1 MVIYYR
7 LILCFIFSFIQAN
20 GSINLKA
27 LTQFEGLETVLYSP
41 TTGYPYLKINY
52 FESLT
57 ERKKVGFLKFG
68 ISFLKVKNLRMVL
81 DLRQCDPHILVSKW
95 TEFVQM
101 KSIQY
106 ANMEPVRILIVDRG
120 GQQTEIK
127 ANQGKFTVGEEL
139 RLWGDVSVT
148 DESGLKKYPRLS
160 LIIQENPDVLQIKK
174 REGDVLELP
183 FG

>member
-1 MVIYYR
+1 
-7 LILCFIFSFIQAN
+7 
-20 GSINLKA
+20 
-27 LTQFEGLETVLYSP
+27 
-41 TTGYPYLKINY
+41 
-52 FESLT
+52 
-57 ERKKVGFLKFG
+57 
-68 ISFLKVKNLRMVL
+68 MVL